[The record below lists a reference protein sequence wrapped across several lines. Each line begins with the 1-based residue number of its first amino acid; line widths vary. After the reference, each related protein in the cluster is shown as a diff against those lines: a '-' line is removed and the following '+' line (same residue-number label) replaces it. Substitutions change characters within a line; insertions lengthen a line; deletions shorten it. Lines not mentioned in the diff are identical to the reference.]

1 MNSKNQEILS
11 ELNSSDQSQKSEY
24 SDFDLE
30 SECQSELVF
39 QEENIHLNF
48 KVEVTKEVSIQT
60 SAMIDPK
67 NEQLKDEIQ
76 EKNQIIKSLEKMVN
90 QKWLEGIKNAEYYKE
105 IIERQREMIEQSK
118 EKQRKEVRELS

>member
-105 IIERQREMIEQSK
+105 IIERQREMIEHSK